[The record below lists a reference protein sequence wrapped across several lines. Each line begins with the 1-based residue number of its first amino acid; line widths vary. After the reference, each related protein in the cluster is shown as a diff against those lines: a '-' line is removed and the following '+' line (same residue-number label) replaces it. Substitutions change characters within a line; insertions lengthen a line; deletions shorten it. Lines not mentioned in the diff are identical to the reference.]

1 MDEAS
6 FPRQFEQLEAK
17 IEQLVRACKAL
28 QEMKS
33 TLETRVGDLEE
44 SLKAKDHTEQDYRE
58 EKAMIRSKVDELLGK
73 LDNVLDSA

>member
-1 MDEAS
+1 MDEAG

-17 IEQLVRACKAL
+17 IEQLVQACKAL

-33 TLETRVGDLEE
+33 TLETRVGDLEQA
-44 SLKAKDHTEQDYRE
+44 LKAKDQTEQGYRD